1 MADGTTGVAPATAA
15 NPREAAGNAVGS
27 SAVDATAGNRAKA
40 ARLGA
45 DRATTAPAA
54 IARSAATG
62 TVAAT
67 TAADTGT
74 GGIRTGA
81 DLPKAG
87 RSGEI
92 GAMTRPGATR
102 AIGPGMIAGPTIG
115 VEATAATADPRTTK
129 IVAGTAD
136 PAIAMTDADSM
147 IAADMTTTLVHRHAA
162 AAATADSVVIATGIR
177 GPIPDG
183 AETSVIDRADSAA
196 PTMRHAVAGTTAG
209 TVATTVTAIAT
220 TASAVGTTATV
231 AAIRVASVAART
243 TAAGRASRAIVP
255 VDSGAREM
263 NLAAVGATVAP
274 MTVDSVG
281 VSTRVAGPGS
291 PTVGTARSAT
301 TPGARTVAAVASDGV
316 TTIRPDAR
324 SHAQR
329 RSIVPA
335 LIAHSVDVAGVT
347 TATSLRPSP
356 RVRGG
361 RATAARE

>member
-1 MADGTTGVAPATAA
+1 M
-15 NPREAAGNAVGS
+15 
-27 SAVDATAGNRAKA
+27 DATAGNRAKA

-220 TASAVGTTATV
+220 TVTAIATTASAVGTTATV